1 MSQTLEG
8 QDGHI
13 LIVDDMI
20 IYGKTQKEH
29 DTRLRAVLRKLDE
42 AGVTLNP
49 GKCNSRWR
57 E

>member
-49 GKCNSRWR
+49 GKCNSR
-57 E
+57 